1 MFEKQVKKMK
11 MLDWALTKLG
21 VATFV
26 LFLIGIW
33 GSLRNWALSVN
44 PWIFFIIS
52 IITAAIVLAR
62 IFRK

>member
-1 MFEKQVKKMK
+1 MFEKQVKKIK

-44 PWIFFIIS
+44 P
-52 IITAAIVLAR
+52 
-62 IFRK
+62 